1 MISLSHWSKIHA
13 TAKAWQGTLPAVHI
27 NLRNADEEFSLGL
40 GYLSITADN
49 ARVLAH
55 QLVVAAERLEA
66 AAAEPAAAA

>member
-13 TAKAWQGTLPAVHI
+13 TAQAWQGTLPAVHI

-40 GYLSITADN
+40 GYLSISADN

-55 QLVVAAERLEA
+55 QLMVAAAKLDA
-66 AAAEPAAAA
+66 MQAEPAAA

>member
-13 TAKAWQGTLPAVHI
+13 SAKAWTGTLPAVHI

-40 GYLSITADN
+40 GYLSISPDN

-55 QLVVAAERLEA
+55 QLMVAAETLEA
-66 AAAEPAAAA
+66 EPQRAAA